1 MKAVAFR
8 MLTEIRKQ
16 NSELSSY
23 LYVTSTAGMLEMKG
37 YLNLLYSLDYMSDSE
52 AIAADLHFSFN
63 LEKHSPYFLRSSL
76 NFVI

>member
-23 LYVTSTAGMLEMKG
+23 LYVTSTAGMLEMKR

-63 LEKHSPYFLRSSL
+63 LEKLSPYFLWSLL
-76 NFVI
+76 NFAI